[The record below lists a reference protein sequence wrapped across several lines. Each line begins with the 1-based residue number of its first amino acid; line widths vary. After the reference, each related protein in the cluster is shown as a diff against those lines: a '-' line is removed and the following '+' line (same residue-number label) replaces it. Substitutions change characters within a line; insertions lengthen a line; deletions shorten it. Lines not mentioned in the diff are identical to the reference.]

1 MSGINVAVFSGRLC
15 SDPEVRSTKNGT
27 PVVNMRIAIPDS
39 KKDPQTGDREDFAH
53 FVTAFWYGD
62 RAVSFARYLRK
73 GSSVTVQASIAYRE
87 WESNG
92 QRRSA
97 VEFKVEDL
105 ADHTPKGASLAPAA
119 SDEDVPF

>member
-27 PVVNMRIAIPDS
+27 PVVNMRIAIPDRKPS
-39 KKDPQTGDREDFAH
+39 QEPGKYEDFAH

-62 RAVSFARYLRK
+62 RAVSFAKYLRK
-73 GSSVTVQASIAYRE
+73 GSSVTVQASISYRE
-87 WESNG
+87 WEADG

-97 VEFKVEDL
+97 VEFKVSEL
-105 ADHTPKGASLAPAA
+105 ADHTPKGAQA
-119 SDEDVPF
+119 DEDVPF